1 MDADVAYA
9 DCRLDAWASWVRGEF
24 GGAWPTITQLG
35 RLMEQGAFGA
45 SQPGAPLTGLPDH
58 IVEVDSAVARLEELL
73 RLVIMVYYLTYA
85 DSEVKA
91 EQCGCSRA
99 TFWRRVTRGQKTI
112 VGMLLRGETPYDNS
126 CAEVELPLSL
136 VVTVKPE
143 PPPPPQAPPL
153 INFAAFRR
161 RKLALA

>member
-35 RLMEQGAFGA
+35 RFIEQGALGA
-45 SQPGAPLTGLPDH
+45 SQAGAPLSGMPEH
-58 IVEVDSAVARLEELL
+58 ILEVDAAVARLEELL
-73 RLVIMVYYLTYA
+73 RTVLLVYYLTYA

-91 EQCGCSRA
+91 DQCGCSRA
-99 TFWRRVTRGQKTI
+99 TFWRRVTRGQKVI
-112 VGMLLRGETPYDNS
+112 AGILLRGETPYDNQA
-126 CAEVELPLSL
+126 AEVELPLSFM
-136 VVTVKPE
+136 VGVEPDPA
-143 PPPPPQAPPL
+143 PPPPAPPL